1 MKKEY
6 QTLIVPVLKGLP
18 IIIVLLVG
26 AVMLAARL
34 VVYTVPQFQST
45 GSIKIDNRNIN
56 LGDLAL
62 FEEEGRTKGAT
73 SVDFLTEV
81 EMFKSKKLKELTIQK
96 LDFELEYFR
105 IGKLKTIELFQNSP
119 IEIEYKIIN
128 KDAYDKIFYLKYLGE
143 KQFQ

>member
-18 IIIVLLVG
+18 IIILLIVG
-26 AVMLAARL
+26 SVMLASRL
-34 VVYTVPQFQST
+34 VVYTVPEYQST

-81 EMFKSKKLKELTIQK
+81 EMFKSKKLKELTFEK
-96 LDFELEYFR
+96 LDFELELFR
-105 IGKLKTIELFQNSP
+105 VGKIKTIELYKNNP
-119 IEIEYKIIN
+119 IQIKYG
-128 KDAYDKIFYLKYLGE
+128 IFS
-143 KQFQ
+143 KQL